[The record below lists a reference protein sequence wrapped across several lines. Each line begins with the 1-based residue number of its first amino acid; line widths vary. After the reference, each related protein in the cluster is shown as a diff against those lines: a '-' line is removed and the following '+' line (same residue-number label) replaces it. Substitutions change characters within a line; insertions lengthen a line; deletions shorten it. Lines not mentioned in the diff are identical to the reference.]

1 MATID
6 LDYCFVN
13 PNLYDFK
20 ADTLRKAIVKLHR
33 LNAACHSSPD
43 DWHLN
48 MMEATKDLLDPAA
61 QEGFYKY
68 ISNPSGF
75 TENKELWDAL
85 EKFDE
90 VHTDPKI
97 IKEVQSDPWDD
108 SQFTQEAVNRGG
120 TQYIYVRNNDW
131 VPPPDEIPL
140 VEDKVPLLAIE
151 ECSLEEEDEKI
162 MD

>member
-1 MATID
+1 MASID

-48 MMEATKDLLDPAA
+48 MMEATKDLMDPVA

-68 ISNPSGF
+68 ISNPSGY

-85 EKFDE
+85 EKFDQI
-90 VHTDPKI
+90 HTDQQV
-97 IKEVQSDPWDD
+97 IKDVQADPWDD
-108 SQFTQEAVNRGG
+108 SQFTTESANRGG

-131 VPPPDEIPL
+131 VPPPANIPL
-140 VEDKVPLLAIE
+140 LDDEPLLAIE
-151 ECSLEEEDEKI
+151 EEDEKV

>member
-1 MATID
+1 MASID

-48 MMEATKDLLDPAA
+48 MMEATKDLLDPVA

-85 EKFDE
+85 EKFDKI
-90 VHTDPKI
+90 HTDPKI
-97 IKEVQSDPWDD
+97 IKEVQHDPWDD
-108 SQFTQEAVNRGG
+108 SQFEVQSANRGG
-120 TQYIYVRNNDW
+120 TQYIYVRNTDYI
-131 VPPPDEIPL
+131 PPPEIPL
-140 VEDKVPLLAIE
+140 VDDKEELLAIE
-151 ECSLEEEDEKI
+151 ECSLEEEDEKV